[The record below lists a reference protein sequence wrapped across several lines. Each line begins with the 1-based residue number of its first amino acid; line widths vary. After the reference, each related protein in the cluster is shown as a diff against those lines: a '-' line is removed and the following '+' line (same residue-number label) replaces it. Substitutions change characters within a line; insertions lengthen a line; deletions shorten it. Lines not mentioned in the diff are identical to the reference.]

1 MKVVES
7 NIFYSN
13 GTGME
18 NNKFN
23 RNTLKQQVK
32 CITKQYLE
40 DMSGQENTDVYKKI
54 VTTVEAGIFEELMT
68 YTKGNQ
74 LLAAKISGMSRNTI
88 RKKIS
93 DYNIHIK

>member
-1 MKVVES
+1 MKIIES

-40 DMSGQENTDVYKKI
+40 ICLDKRILTYIKK
-54 VTTVEAGIFEELMT
+54 LSP
-68 YTKGNQ
+68 Q
-74 LLAAKISGMSRNTI
+74 
-88 RKKIS
+88 
-93 DYNIHIK
+93 